1 MLFKQK
7 TKENGSRWR
16 NQQSSGEM
24 RLWIFTRKT
33 GASGGISRA
42 RGGCV
47 CGFLQGQWEPVEEF
61 TRAQGGCVCG
71 YLQGNKESI
80 LMVVNSVWLLW
91 LLTSTYTAGVGHPT
105 SPFFFFL
112 FDSDIRRL
120 SFAKNRIN
128 GDTYESK

>member
-1 MLFKQK
+1 MEESVELRGDAFVDFY
-7 TKENGSRWR
+7 KENGSQWR
-16 NQQSSGEM
+16 NQQS
-24 RLWIFTRKT
+24 L
-33 GASGGISRA
+33 
-42 RGGCV
+42 GGCV

-71 YLQGNKESI
+71 YLQGDKESI
-80 LMVVNSVWLLW
+80 WMVVNSVWLVW